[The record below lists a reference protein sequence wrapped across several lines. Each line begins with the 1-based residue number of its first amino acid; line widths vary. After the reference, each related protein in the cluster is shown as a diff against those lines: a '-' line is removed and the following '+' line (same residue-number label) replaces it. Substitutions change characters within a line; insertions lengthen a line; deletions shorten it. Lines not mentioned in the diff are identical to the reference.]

1 MSRNDIYQKL
11 APVFHEVFDNDNII
25 LSDGISAEDV
35 DEWDSLS
42 HIRLVVA
49 VEETFL
55 IRFDSSEIVDLE
67 NVGQF
72 VDLIRSKTAG

>member
-25 LSDGISAEDV
+25 LSDGLSAEDI

>member
-25 LSDGISAEDV
+25 LSDGISAEDI

-49 VEETFL
+49 VEEAFL

>member
-25 LSDGISAEDV
+25 LSDGISAEDI

>member
-25 LSDGISAEDV
+25 LSDGISAEDI

-49 VEETFL
+49 VEEMFL
-55 IRFDSSEIVDLE
+55 IRFDSSEVVDLE

-72 VDLIRSKTAG
+72 VDLIRLKTAG